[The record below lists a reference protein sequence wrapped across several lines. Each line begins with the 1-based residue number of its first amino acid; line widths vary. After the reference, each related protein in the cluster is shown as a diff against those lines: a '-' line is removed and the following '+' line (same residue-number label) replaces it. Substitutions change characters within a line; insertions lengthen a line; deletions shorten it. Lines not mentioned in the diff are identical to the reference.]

1 MRIFLFLL
9 LFFNSFV
16 WAQEGNK
23 FLINNDYLVQ
33 FPESVKYIRTD
44 ENSGAFLFHDK
55 QNSNIQVSVRP
66 SQNMEFYKEG
76 LSQTELLEAFYKWD
90 FDFWKGNTINAKVTE
105 ISKKLSEGYVLWSIE
120 LDYESQKINQI
131 ILSGVKEN
139 NVVFISIIN
148 PKMKMNEKKK
158 SSMPPKKKL
167 KLFFQRPRKL
177 QTAQLKISIKL
188 LLVQGLA
195 KHLKRKEILFAIP

>member
-1 MRIFLFLL
+1 MRVFLFLL

-16 WAQEGNK
+16 WAQEEGNK

-90 FDFWKGNTINAKVTE
+90 FDFWKSNTINAKVTE

-148 PKMKMNEKKK
+148 PKIKMNEKKK
-158 SSMPPKKKL
+158 FLIDLYKKG
-167 KLFFQRPRKL
+167 
-177 QTAQLKISIKL
+177 IS
-188 LLVQGLA
+188 
-195 KHLKRKEILFAIP
+195 KHN

>member
-1 MRIFLFLL
+1 MRVFLFLL
-9 LFFNSFV
+9 LFLNSFA

-23 FLINNDYLVQ
+23 FSINNDYLVQ

-90 FDFWKGNTINAKVTE
+90 FDFWKSNTINAKVTE

-158 SSMPPKKKL
+158 FL
-167 KLFFQRPRKL
+167 INL
-177 QTAQLKISIKL
+177 
-188 LLVQGLA
+188 
-195 KHLKRKEILFAIP
+195 

>member
-1 MRIFLFLL
+1 MRVFLFLM

-16 WAQEGNK
+16 WAQEEGNK

-76 LSQTELLEAFYKWD
+76 LSKTELLEAFYKWD

-131 ILSGVKEN
+131 ILSGVKES

-158 SSMPPKKKL
+158 FLIDLYKKG
-167 KLFFQRPRKL
+167 
-177 QTAQLKISIKL
+177 IS
-188 LLVQGLA
+188 
-195 KHLKRKEILFAIP
+195 KHN

>member
-1 MRIFLFLL
+1 MRVFLFLM

-16 WAQEGNK
+16 WAQEEGNK

-76 LSQTELLEAFYKWD
+76 LSKTQLLEAF
-90 FDFWKGNTINAKVTE
+90 AKVTE
-105 ISKKLSEGYVLWSIE
+105 ISKKISEDYILWSIE

-158 SSMPPKKKL
+158 FLINLYKKG
-167 KLFFQRPRKL
+167 
-177 QTAQLKISIKL
+177 ISKYN
-188 LLVQGLA
+188 
-195 KHLKRKEILFAIP
+195 